1 MATKKIDLDLH
12 TVSAETRLLH
22 DFGRPNAGVEEVL
35 WTCAV
40 SSPEIGLVAVSRAN
54 MNIAVYRHCSD
65 FFDPPSRASSA
76 AAAAGTTRGKASYG
90 GSSSSSSKTYVPSTP
105 SSGVTA
111 TASAAGAATSSS
123 STSGSST
130 LQRPSATATR
140 GGFAFYCSVDLSQ
153 ECARTIRSLDFSPAP
168 TGKGG
173 ILLACASFDAI
184 TLILHH
190 NPSGEPLKNVA
201 GSAKVKHEDVELVSS
216 TPLDVPPWAVY
227 QRFVGHDNEVKCVRF
242 SPFGSFCATSG
253 RDKAVYL
260 YAMDSFDCI
269 AVFTEHTGDV
279 KYLAWRPNRED
290 ELLSCSFDSTIRVY
304 RAMNAKNAPEEWS
317 LHMTLDN
324 HTNIV
329 WSLAYSPDGSHFASC
344 SQDKT
349 VRVWREVKGLEDYE
363 LLKDRKKTAQSDRMD
378 DVERIA
384 TDLLLL
390 KYVTTRMLL
399 SSFFDNAFSLFAAP
413 VKLYIHRMKTFLFFD
428 VLSLSHII
436 IKRNSGDSGPFTGIA
451 QVTGGNISTAAAH
464 ASASLSSVS
473 RTRSA
478 STASSS
484 GRTGNASANATT
496 AKGTSANAGA
506 GTSSQQGGASGS
518 SSGKRAGST
527 TWRSRIPLFGRFFS
541 RNHAGG
547 SAGADAGTEH
557 EQVASQHDKS
567 SLHDRYWVEDFAIDK
582 VHEHYVYSICWA
594 RLPDGVGNDVL
605 FTGCGDNTLRTFL
618 LNTAGDSFST
628 KATNRKTKLKFR
640 YAQKTQLD
648 NEGRWLLYFSLS
660 SGKRHLFFHN
670 PSFPFRFRPTFIF
683 IYLCAY
689 QNVDLRLNFSF
700 SHSHQVDGPGQ
711 QTCRTGANRA
721 TYNHSARQQEE
732 IPSTSP
738 KQEAQQ

>member
-65 FFDPPSRASSA
+65 FFDPPSRAPSA
-76 AAAAGTTRGKASYG
+76 AAAAGTRGKASYG
-90 GSSSSSSKTYVPSTP
+90 GSSSSSSSTYVPSTP
-105 SSGVTA
+105 SGVNTA
-111 TASAAGAATSSS
+111 TASAAGASTSSS

-190 NPSGEPLKNVA
+190 NPNGEPLKNVA

-324 HTNIV
+324 HSNIV

-390 KYVTTRMLL
+390 
-399 SSFFDNAFSLFAAP
+399 N
-413 VKLYIHRMKTFLFFD
+413 
-428 VLSLSHII
+428 
-436 IKRNSGDSGPFTGIA
+436 GDSGPFTGIA

-464 ASASLSSVS
+464 ASASLSSGS

-484 GRTGNASANATT
+484 GRTGNASSSASNAAT

-518 SSGKRAGST
+518 SPGKRAGST

-557 EQVASQHDKS
+557 EQIASQHDKS

-648 NEGRWLLYFSLS
+648 NEGRWLLYFSR

-683 IYLCAY
+683 IYLRAY